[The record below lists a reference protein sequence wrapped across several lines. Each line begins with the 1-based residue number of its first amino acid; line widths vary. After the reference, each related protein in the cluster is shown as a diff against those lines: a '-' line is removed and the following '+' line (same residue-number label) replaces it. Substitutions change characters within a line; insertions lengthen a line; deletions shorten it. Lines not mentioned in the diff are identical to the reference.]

1 MFYPTL
7 LVLEETVQLLYF
19 QKANMK
25 KTYING
31 VGCISTQKTFDT
43 VFLEEAV
50 ANHVENVLAI
60 VPPAYKEYISPA
72 ASRRMAKGVKN
83 GIVAS
88 ALAMK
93 DANVENVDAIITGT
107 GLGCIE
113 DSEKFLKSILDNN
126 EEFLTPTSFIQST
139 HNTVGAQIA
148 LLQQCKGYNFTYVN
162 GAVSFESALI
172 DAKMQIEEDEA
183 NSILVGG
190 VDENGEYTT
199 ALFKLNGR
207 IKKDNSG
214 PYDVLTSD
222 TTGAV
227 YGEGASF
234 FVLENERK
242 ENTYA
247 ELLDISIVNTLQE
260 NEVESAITSFLKA
273 NNLEISD
280 IDALVLGFDGNVNF
294 ENYYKNLTENAFAK
308 TTQLY
313 YKHLSGEYDTASAF
327 AFWMAAKILKIQEIP
342 EIVKVN
348 SITKTTYK
356 TILLYNQLNGKNH
369 SFTLLSK

>member
-1 MFYPTL
+1 MS
-7 LVLEETVQLLYF
+7 
-19 QKANMK
+19 K

-50 ANHVENVLAI
+50 VNHEENVLGI

-172 DAKMQIEEDEA
+172 DAKMQIEEEEA

-190 VDENGEYTT
+190 VDENGDYTT

-207 IKKDNSG
+207 IKQDNQA
-214 PYDVLTSD
+214 PYNVLNSATS
-222 TTGAV
+222 GAV

-242 ENTYA
+242 DNTYA
-247 ELLDISIVNTLQE
+247 EISDVSIVNTLEE
-260 NEVESAITSFLKA
+260 NEVESEILSFLKS
-273 NNLEISD
+273 NNLEIAD
-280 IDALVLGFDGNVNF
+280 VDALVLGFDGNAAF
-294 ENYYKNLTENAFAK
+294 ENYYKNLSENTFAN
-308 TTQLY
+308 TPVLY

-327 AFWMAAKILKIQEIP
+327 AFWMAAKILKTQEIP
-342 EIVKVN
+342 EIVKFN
-348 SITKTTYK
+348 AIEKLSYK
-356 TILLYNQLNGKNH
+356 TILLYNQLHGKNH

>member
-1 MFYPTL
+1 
-7 LVLEETVQLLYF
+7 
-19 QKANMK
+19 MK

-50 ANHVENVLAI
+50 INTNENVLSI
-60 VPPAYKEYISPA
+60 VPPVYKDYISPVA
-72 ASRRMAKGVKN
+72 IRRMAKGVKN

-93 DANVENVDAIITGT
+93 DANIENVDAIITGT

-113 DSEKFLKSILDNN
+113 DSEKFLKNILDNN

-148 LLQQCKGYNFTYVN
+148 LLMQCKGYNFTYVN
-162 GAVSFESALI
+162 GAVSFESALL
-172 DAKMQIEEDEA
+172 DAKMQIEENEA

-190 VDENGEYTT
+190 VDENGDYTT

-207 IKKDNSG
+207 IKTDNTA
-214 PYDVLTSD
+214 PYKVLNSTSN
-222 TTGAV
+222 GAV

-234 FVLENERK
+234 FILENEK
-242 ENTYA
+242 KDGTYA
-247 ELLDISIVNTLQE
+247 EILDVSILNTLEE
-260 NEVESAITSFLKA
+260 NEIETEIISFLKS

-280 IDALVLGFDGNVNF
+280 IDAVVFGFDGNMAF
-294 ENYYKNLTENAFAK
+294 DSYYKNLAANAFVK
-308 TTQLY
+308 TPQLY

-327 AFWMAAKILKIQEIP
+327 ALWMASKIIKTQEIP

-348 SITKTTYK
+348 SVTKPAYK
-356 TILLYNQLNGKNH
+356 TILLYNQVNGKNH

>member
-1 MFYPTL
+1 
-7 LVLEETVQLLYF
+7 
-19 QKANMK
+19 MK

-50 ANHVENVLAI
+50 YNQSDTILSI
-60 VPPAYKEYISPA
+60 VPPVYKDYISPA
-72 ASRRMAKGVKN
+72 AIRRMAKGVKN

-88 ALAMK
+88 ALALK
-93 DANVENVDAIITGT
+93 DANLENVDAIITGT

-148 LLQQCKGYNFTYVN
+148 LSLQCKGYNFTYVN
-162 GAVSFESALI
+162 GAVSFESALL
-172 DAKMQIEEDEA
+172 DAKMQIEESEA

-190 VDENGEYTT
+190 VDETGEYTMS
-199 ALFKLNGR
+199 LFKLAGR
-207 IKKDNSG
+207 IKKENDLPTDILNA
-214 PYDVLTSD
+214 TS
-222 TTGAV
+222 TGVV

-234 FVLENERK
+234 FVLENEK
-242 ENTYA
+242 KDSTYA
-247 ELLDISIVNTLQE
+247 EILDVEIINSLEE
-260 NEVESAITSFLKA
+260 NEIETSIINFLKT
-273 NNLEISD
+273 NNLQISD
-280 IDALVLGFDGNVNF
+280 VDAVVFGFGGNIESDV
-294 ENYYKNLTENAFAK
+294 YYKNIAENVLAETPQF
-308 TTQLY
+308 Y

-327 AFWMAAKILKIQEIP
+327 ALWMASKIIKTQEIP
-342 EIVKVN
+342 EIIKVN
-348 SITKTTYK
+348 SVTKPAYN
-356 TILLYNQLNGKNH
+356 TILLYNQVNGKNH

>member
-1 MFYPTL
+1 
-7 LVLEETVQLLYF
+7 
-19 QKANMK
+19 MK

-43 VFLEEAV
+43 VFLEEAIEHK
-50 ANHVENVLAI
+50 NETVLSI
-60 VPPAYKEYISPA
+60 VSPVYKDYISPA

-88 ALAMK
+88 ALALK
-93 DANVENVDAIITGT
+93 DAHLENIDAIITGT

-113 DSEKFLKSILDNN
+113 DSEKFLKNILDNN
-126 EEFLTPTSFIQST
+126 EEFLTPTAFIQST

-148 LLQQCKGYNFTYVN
+148 LTLQCKGYNFTYVN
-162 GAVSFESALI
+162 GAVSFESALL
-172 DAKMQIEEDEA
+172 DAKMQIEENEA

-190 VDENGEYTT
+190 IDETGDYTIS
-199 ALFKLNGR
+199 LFKLAGR
-207 IKKDNSG
+207 VKDESNLPSDILNS
-214 PYDVLTSD
+214 T

-227 YGEGASF
+227 YGEGAAF
-234 FVLENERK
+234 FVLENEKK

-247 ELLDISIVNTLQE
+247 QILDVEIINTLQE
-260 NEVESAITSFLKA
+260 NEVEAKITAFLKA

-280 IDALVLGFDGNVNF
+280 LDAAVLGFNGNIDSDI
-294 ENYYKNLTENAFAK
+294 YYKNIAENAFAK
-308 TTQLY
+308 TPQLY

-327 AFWMAAKILKIQEIP
+327 ALWMASKVIKTQEIP

-348 SITKTTYK
+348 SVEKPTYS

-369 SFTLLSK
+369 SFTLISK

>member
-1 MFYPTL
+1 
-7 LVLEETVQLLYF
+7 
-19 QKANMK
+19 MK

-50 ANHVENVLAI
+50 VNTSEIVLSI
-60 VPPAYKEYISPA
+60 VPPVYKDYISPA
-72 ASRRMAKGVKN
+72 AIRRMAKGVKN

-113 DSEKFLKSILDNN
+113 DSEKFLKNILDNN

-148 LLQQCKGYNFTYVN
+148 LSLQCKGYNFTYVN
-162 GAVSFESALI
+162 GAVSFESALL
-172 DAKMQIEEDEA
+172 DAKMQIEEEEA

-190 VDENGEYTT
+190 VDENGEYTLS
-199 ALFKLNGR
+199 LFKLAGR
-207 IKKDNSG
+207 IKKENDLPSNI
-214 PYDVLTSD
+214 LNTTS
-222 TTGAV
+222 TGVV

-242 ENTYA
+242 DSTYA
-247 ELLDISIVNTLQE
+247 EILDIEIRNTLEE
-260 NEVESAITSFLKA
+260 NEIESEIITFLKT
-273 NNLEISD
+273 NNLEISNV
-280 IDALVLGFDGNVNF
+280 DAIVFGFGGNIESDV
-294 ENYYKNLTENAFAK
+294 YYKNLVENAFAK
-308 TTQLY
+308 TPQLY

-327 AFWMAAKILKIQEIP
+327 ALWMASKIIKTQEIP
-342 EIVKVN
+342 EIIKVN
-348 SITKTTYK
+348 SVTKPAYN
-356 TILLYNQLNGKNH
+356 TILLYNQVNGKNH

>member
-1 MFYPTL
+1 MS
-7 LVLEETVQLLYF
+7 
-19 QKANMK
+19 K

-50 ANHVENVLAI
+50 VNYDENVLAI

-93 DANVENVDAIITGT
+93 DANIENVDAIITGT

-113 DSEKFLKSILDNN
+113 DSEKFLKSILDNK

-172 DAKMQIEEDEA
+172 DAKMQIEADEA
-183 NSILVGG
+183 NSVLVGG

-199 ALFKLNGR
+199 SLFKLNGR
-207 IKKDNSG
+207 IKKDNSE
-214 PYDVLTSD
+214 PYELLTSN
-222 TTGAV
+222 TSGAV

-247 ELLDISIVNTLQE
+247 ELLDISIINTLEE
-260 NEVESAITSFLKA
+260 NELEAKIHSFLKS
-273 NNLEISD
+273 NNLDISD
-280 IDALVLGFDGNVNF
+280 VDAVVLGFNGNADF
-294 ENYYKNLTENAFAK
+294 ENYYKFLAGNTFAQ
-308 TTQLY
+308 TPQLY

-327 AFWMAAKILKIQEIP
+327 ALWMTSKILKKQEIP
-342 EIVKVN
+342 EIIKVN
-348 SITKTTYK
+348 SSSKPLYK

>member
-1 MFYPTL
+1 MT
-7 LVLEETVQLLYF
+7 
-19 QKANMK
+19 K

-50 ANHVENVLAI
+50 VNHEENVLAI
-60 VPPAYKEYISPA
+60 VPPVYKEYISPA
-72 ASRRMAKGVKN
+72 NSRRMAKGVKN

-93 DANVENVDAIITGT
+93 DANIENVDAIITGT

-222 TTGAV
+222 TSGAV

-247 ELLDISIVNTLQE
+247 ELLDISIVNTLE
-260 NEVESAITSFLKA
+260 NNEVETAIQSFLKS
-273 NNLEISD
+273 NNLDISD
-280 IDALVLGFDGNVNF
+280 IDALVLGFDGNADF
-294 ENYYKNLTENAFAK
+294 ENYYATLAENTFAQ
-308 TTQLY
+308 TPVLY

-327 AFWMAAKILKIQEIP
+327 ALWVASKIIKTQEVP
-342 EIVKVN
+342 EVVKVN
-348 SITKTTYK
+348 SVTKPAYK

>member
-1 MFYPTL
+1 
-7 LVLEETVQLLYF
+7 
-19 QKANMK
+19 MK

-43 VFLEEAV
+43 VFLEEAIEHK
-50 ANHVENVLAI
+50 NETVLSI
-60 VPPAYKEYISPA
+60 VSPVYKDYISPA
-72 ASRRMAKGVKN
+72 ASRRMAKGVKS

-88 ALAMK
+88 ALALK
-93 DANVENVDAIITGT
+93 DADLENIDAIITGT

-113 DSEKFLKSILDNN
+113 DSEKFLKNILDNN
-126 EEFLTPTSFIQST
+126 EEFLTPTAFIQST

-148 LLQQCKGYNFTYVN
+148 LTLQCKGYNFTYVN
-162 GAVSFESALI
+162 GAVSFESALL
-172 DAKMQIEEDEA
+172 DAKMQIEENEA

-190 VDENGEYTT
+190 IDETGDYTIS
-199 ALFKLNGR
+199 LFKLAGR
-207 IKKDNSG
+207 VKDESNLPNDILNS
-214 PYDVLTSD
+214 TS
-222 TTGAV
+222 TGAI

-247 ELLDISIVNTLQE
+247 QILDVEIINTLQE
-260 NEVESAITSFLKA
+260 NEVEATITAFLKA

-280 IDALVLGFDGNVNF
+280 LDAVVLGFNGNIDSDI
-294 ENYYKNLTENAFAK
+294 YYKDIAENAFAK
-308 TTQLY
+308 IPQLY

-327 AFWMAAKILKIQEIP
+327 ALWMASKVIKTQEIP
-342 EIVKVN
+342 EIVKVKSVEKPAYN
-348 SITKTTYK
+348 

-369 SFTLLSK
+369 SFTLISK

>member
-1 MFYPTL
+1 
-7 LVLEETVQLLYF
+7 
-19 QKANMK
+19 MK

-50 ANHVENVLAI
+50 VNHDQNVLAI
-60 VPPAYKEYISPA
+60 VPPVYKDYISPA

-93 DANVENVDAIITGT
+93 DANVEKVDAIITGT

-162 GAVSFESALI
+162 GAVSFESALL

-183 NSILVGG
+183 QSVLIGG
-190 VDENGEYTT
+190 VDENGDYTT
-199 ALFKLNGR
+199 ALFKLSGR
-207 IKKDNSG
+207 IKEDNKA
-214 PYDVLTSD
+214 PYDVLTS
-222 TTGAV
+222 TTSGAV

-242 ENTYA
+242 EHTYA
-247 ELLDISIVNTLQE
+247 EVLDIAILNTLAE
-260 NEVESAITSFLKA
+260 NEIEAEIKSFLKS

-280 IDALVLGFDGNVNF
+280 IDALVLGFDGNVAF
-294 ENYYKNLTENAFAK
+294 ENYYRNLAEKAFAQ
-308 TTQLY
+308 TPVLY

-327 AFWMAAKILKIQEIP
+327 ALWMAAKILKTQEIP
-342 EIVKVN
+342 EIIKVN
-348 SITKTTYK
+348 SVEKPVYK
-356 TILLYNQLNGKNH
+356 NILLYNQLNGKNH
-369 SFTLLSK
+369 SFTLITK

>member
-1 MFYPTL
+1 MI
-7 LVLEETVQLLYF
+7 
-19 QKANMK
+19 K

-31 VGCISTQKTFDT
+31 VGRISTQKTFDT

-50 ANHVENVLAI
+50 INTNDTVFTI
-60 VPPAYKEYISPA
+60 VSPVYKDYISPA
-72 ASRRMAKGVKN
+72 AARRMAKGVKN

-113 DSEKFLKSILDNN
+113 DSEKFLKNILDNN

-148 LLQQCKGYNFTYVN
+148 LSLQCKGYNFTYVN
-162 GAVSFESALI
+162 GAVSFESALL
-172 DAKMQIEEDEA
+172 DAKMQIEENEA

-190 VDENGEYTT
+190 VDENGDYTLS
-199 ALFKLNGR
+199 LFKLAGR
-207 IKKDNSG
+207 IKKENDLPSNILNTNS
-214 PYDVLTSD
+214 
-222 TTGAV
+222 TGVV

-242 ENTYA
+242 DSTYA
-247 ELLDISIVNTLQE
+247 EILDVEIRNTLEE
-260 NEVESAITSFLKA
+260 NEIESELIAFLKA
-273 NNLEISD
+273 NNLEISNLDAVVFGLDGD
-280 IDALVLGFDGNVNF
+280 INFDS
-294 ENYYKNLTENAFAK
+294 YYKNLAENAFAK
-308 TTQLY
+308 TPQLY

-327 AFWMAAKILKIQEIP
+327 ALWMASKIIKNQEIP

-348 SITKTTYK
+348 SVTKPAYN
-356 TILLYNQLNGKNH
+356 TILLYNQVNGKNH

>member
-1 MFYPTL
+1 MS
-7 LVLEETVQLLYF
+7 
-19 QKANMK
+19 K

-50 ANHVENVLAI
+50 VNHNENVLAI

-162 GAVSFESALI
+162 GAVSFESALL
-172 DAKMQIEEDEA
+172 DAKMQIEENEA

-190 VDENGEYTT
+190 VDENGDYTT
-199 ALFKLNGR
+199 SLFKLAGR
-207 IKKDNSG
+207 IKKENDLPSNVLNANS
-214 PYDVLTSD
+214 
-222 TTGAV
+222 TGVV

-234 FVLENERK
+234 FVLENEK
-242 ENTYA
+242 KDSTYA
-247 ELLDISIVNTLQE
+247 EILDVEIKNSLEE
-260 NEVESAITSFLKA
+260 NEVEEALILFLKS
-273 NNLEISD
+273 NHLEITD
-280 IDALVLGFDGNVNF
+280 LDAVVLGFDGNSDSDS
-294 ENYYKNLTENAFAK
+294 YYRNLSENAFVK
-308 TTQLY
+308 TPQLY
-313 YKHLSGEYDTASAF
+313 YKHLSGAYDTASAF
-327 AFWMAAKILKIQEIP
+327 ALWMASKILKTQEIP
-342 EIVKVN
+342 EIIKVN
-348 SITKTTYK
+348 SVVKPTYN